1 MKIKKDHRAY
11 KFSHR
16 MPRVEGSKTKAFAL
30 NDISKECGEG
40 KFFIRNYL
48 LVEHLVMGV
57 NKYGFLII
65 SI

>member
-1 MKIKKDHRAY
+1 
-11 KFSHR
+11 